1 MDDEGKLCSM
11 IMEGNKNA
19 RYAAI
24 CDKNAQ
30 ILWQSHRNDVD
41 NILTLEETKT
51 TLTRAINAWK
61 EREDIGDKVGNGR
74 YAVVAYDKIKR
85 ITIPLKNDH
94 MLFVSTQG
102 DKPSWIGDLM
112 KFVEYVEQHPSQQ

>member
-24 CDKNAQ
+24 CDKNAE

-41 NILTLEETKT
+41 NILTLEETKG
-51 TLTRAINAWK
+51 TLKRAIGAWK
-61 EREDIGDKVGNGR
+61 EREELGDKIGNGK
-74 YAVVAYDKIKR
+74 YAVVGYDVDKSIEDAKE
-85 ITIPLKNDH
+85 LK
-94 MLFVSTQG
+94 
-102 DKPSWIGDLM
+102 
-112 KFVEYVEQHPSQQ
+112 KFAD